1 MTITLDWLGVATY
14 RLTIDDLVVFL
25 DAYMDR
31 VPGAPAVGLSAADV
45 TRADFVLVGHSH
57 FDHIAGA
64 EVIAANTGARIIGSH
79 ESCRVMR
86 ERGVPP
92 PQLLPSQGGE
102 RHRLADGVT
111 VRVFPSLHSCTWVA
125 GSVAFDEER
134 LGHLGLDEDQRAEQA
149 GLTAA
154 IVSTIRSGSPEGAA
168 VRVHIASC
176 AGSRYA
182 GGALVYLIETRSIS
196 ILFQDTSGCWSGV
209 LRDLRPDVAI
219 LAAAGRGNLD
229 GEPFQ
234 GTLAGFVAHEASLL
248 QPRMIFIGHHD
259 DWMPPVTRDMT
270 DVTPIREA
278 VARVLPSA
286 DVQSPPY
293 LAGTRLD

>member
-31 VPGAPAVGLSAADV
+31 VPGAPPVGMSARDV
-45 TRADFVLVGHSH
+45 KRADFVLVGHSH

-64 EVIAANTGARIIGSH
+64 EVIAANTRARIIGSH
-79 ESCRVMR
+79 ESCRLMQ
-86 ERGVPP
+86 ERGVPRE
-92 PQLLPSQGGE
+92 QLLPSQGGE
-102 RHRLADGVT
+102 RHRLGGGVT

-134 LGHLGLDEDQRAEQA
+134 RGHLGLDEDERAAQS
-149 GLTAA
+149 GLTAE
-154 IVSTIRSGSPEGAA
+154 IVSAIRSGGVEGAA
-168 VRVHIASC
+168 VREHITGC
-176 AGSRYA
+176 AGSGYA
-182 GGALVYLIETRSIS
+182 GGALVYLIETPALS
-196 ILFQDTSGCWSGV
+196 LFFQDTSGCWSGV

-219 LAAAGRGNLD
+219 LAAATRGNLD

-234 GTLAGFVAHEASLL
+234 GTLAGFIAHEASLL
-248 QPRMIFIGHHD
+248 QPRTIFIGHHD

-270 DVTPIREA
+270 DVTPVREA

-286 DVQSPPY
+286 EVQSPPY